1 MRATPDTQR
10 RERGFSMVEVL
21 IALIIMAIGIFSV
34 ARMFPAGARGQVQD
48 RLTVGAS
55 DYVQEK
61 QEYLHGLSWSDPDL
75 TDGRHP
81 AGTAMESIG
90 NGRWQRFYVVTTMA
104 SPLDNLKKVDVTVSW
119 SGAGVTGRSVTTTTY
134 VRR

>member
-1 MRATPDTQR
+1 MRSTPAHG
-10 RERGFSMVEVL
+10 RERGFSMIEVL
-21 IALIIMAIGIFSV
+21 IALIVMAIGIFSV
-34 ARMFPAGARGQVQD
+34 AQMFPAGSRGQVQD
-48 RLTVGAS
+48 RLTIGAN

-61 QEYLHGLSWSDPDL
+61 VEYLRGLTWSDPDL

-81 AGTAMESIG
+81 AGSATESIS

-104 SPLDNLKKVDVTVSW
+104 SPLDNLKKVDITVSW
-119 SGAGVTGRSVTTTTY
+119 TGAGVSGRGLTTTTY